1 MKKQLKLLW
10 AHRAHV
16 IMALPAFLILLIFSY
31 VPMAGLVLAFKNF
44 DFQLGV
50 WNSPWN
56 GFDNFKFLLA
66 SKKTFYQIT
75 ANTLIYY
82 VVFTALG
89 MFFEIVLA
97 IAMDQLVL
105 KKLGKVMQCI
115 LIIPIFISFTA
126 VQFIVYAFLSSD
138 TGMINNVFGLSTRWY
153 MEAKYWPIIL
163 TIVKIWNGTGY
174 GSVLYMSVL
183 AGIDQQL
190 YEAAEIDG
198 ASKWQQIRH
207 VTLPSLVPMITVM
220 LLLSVGSIM
229 HSDTGLFY
237 QVTRNSGT
245 LYSTTQVIDSYILN
259 SIFHNSNF
267 GFTAAATFFQSVI
280 GTGLILISN
289 AAVRKISPDNA
300 LF

>member
-1 MKKQLKLLW
+1 MSRKL
-10 AHRAHV
+10 
-16 IMALPAFLILLIFSY
+16 
-31 VPMAGLVLAFKNF
+31 FKDF
-44 DFQLGV
+44 DFKMGV

-56 GFDNFKFLLA
+56 GLDNFKFLLV
-66 SKKTFYQIT
+66 SKSTFAQIT
-75 ANTLIYY
+75 FNTIAYY
-82 VVFTALG
+82 VIFTVIG
-89 MFFEIVLA
+89 MFLEIVLA
-97 IAMDQLVL
+97 IAMDQLVF
-105 KKLGKVMQCI
+105 KKFGKVMQCV

-138 TGMINNVFGLSTRWY
+138 TGMINHLFGVSTRWY

-183 AGIDQQL
+183 AGIDPQL
-190 YEAAEIDG
+190 YEAADIDG
-198 ASKWQQIRH
+198 ANKWQQIKH
-207 VTLPSLVPMITVM
+207 VTLPSLIPMITVM

-267 GFTAAATFFQSVI
+267 GFTAAATFFQSIV
-280 GTGLILISN
+280 GTVLILASN
-289 AAVRKISPDNA
+289 AAVKKVSPDNA